1 MGKIFRRLLA
11 CTLLL
16 TALSAPSRGQA
27 RTPHARNGEMAF
39 RMQTLTE
46 TVDYL
51 TDSLCSGRRTGTPG
65 GLRAAT
71 WISARFRD
79 AGLQPFADKGESY
92 LLPFKAP
99 STGASGYNV
108 AGMIPGRSDKWI
120 VVGAHFDH
128 LGTLEGTLYP
138 GADKNASGVAAL
150 LSLADMFKK
159 MRELGKI
166 YNKGLIFV
174 AFDGKEMNLSGSQNF
189 VKELSAGMLLS
200 PASGLPIR
208 PEDISLMVN
217 LDQLGSSL
225 SPAESGRED
234 YLIALTGSKNSSHLS
249 LLKAINDGE
258 NLNLELLPDYY
269 GSADFT
275 RIFYSRIS
283 DQKAFLDA
291 RITAV
296 MFTSGIT
303 MNSNK
308 PTDTPRTLSYP
319 ILRRRVLLIY
329 YFLANRL

>member
-1 MGKIFRRLLA
+1 MGKNFRRLFA
-11 CTLLL
+11 SALLL
-16 TALSAPSRGQA
+16 LSLAASANGQS

-39 RMQTLTE
+39 RMETLTK
-46 TVDYL
+46 TVAYL
-51 TDSLCSGRRTGTPG
+51 TDTLCAGRRTGTPG

-71 WISARFRD
+71 WISGRFRE
-79 AGLQPFADKGESY
+79 AGLQPFADKGDSY
-92 LLPFKAP
+92 LLPFTT
-99 STGASGYNV
+99 SNGASAYNI
-108 AGMIPGRSDKWI
+108 AGMIPGRSDKWV

-128 LGTLEGTLYP
+128 LGTLDGTMYP

-150 LSLADMFKK
+150 LSLSDMFKK
-159 MRELGKI
+159 MRDLGKI

-174 AFDGKEMNLSGSQNF
+174 AFDGKEMNLAGSQAF
-189 VKELSAGMLLS
+189 VSDLSGGRLIS
-200 PASGLPIR
+200 PASGQPIR
-208 PEDISLMVN
+208 PADISLMVN
-217 LDQLGSSL
+217 LDQLGSTL

-234 YLIALTGSKNSSHLS
+234 YLIALTGGTGTSHLA
-249 LLKAINDGE
+249 LLKAINDHE
-258 NLNLELLPDYY
+258 NLTLELLPDYY

-283 DQKAFLDA
+283 DQKAFIEA
-291 RITAV
+291 RIPAV

-308 PTDTPRTLSYP
+308 PTDTAKTLSYP